1 MRNILIVLLFGFGI
15 IGFSQEL
22 NCTVVVNAQQT
33 GNENLP
39 IFKTL
44 EKQLKEFVNNTKW
57 TSKNFA
63 SQERID
69 CSMIINVVNY
79 SGEAFQASL
88 QVQSSRPVY
97 GSSFTSPVYN
107 FNDKDFNFRY
117 LEFQNLIF
125 NPTQYESNLVSV
137 LAFHVNMILGLDAE
151 SFSENGGDVYFK
163 QAQTIVN
170 YSQQDASFKGWKLA
184 DGLQSRFALIDNL
197 LSPTFKEYK
206 QVIYNYHRKGL
217 DVMSGNVKEGKEQIA
232 ESLKLFQAM
241 NSRRPN
247 SFLLRT
253 FFDAKADE
261 IEQIFSDGPNVN
273 IASVK
278 ETLQKVAPM
287 HSSKWQNI
295 KF

>member
-1 MRNILIVLLFGFGI
+1 MRNSFILLFFCFGI
-15 IGFSQEL
+15 LGFSQEL
-22 NCTVVVNAQQT
+22 NCNVLVNAQQT
-33 GNENLP
+33 GDENLP

-44 EKQLKEFVNNTKW
+44 QKQLNEFVNNTKW
-57 TSKNFA
+57 TNKTFS

-69 CSMIINVVNY
+69 CSMVINVVGY
-79 SGEAFQASL
+79 SGESFQASL

-97 GSSFTSPVYN
+97 GSSFTTPIYN
-107 FNDKDFNFRY
+107 FNDKDFNFKY
-117 LEFQNLIF
+117 LEFQNLTF

-137 LAFHVNMILGLDAE
+137 LAFHVYMVLGLDADT
-151 SFSENGGDVYFK
+151 FSENGGEAYFK
-163 QAQTIVN
+163 QAQTIAN
-170 YSQQDASFKGWKLA
+170 YSQQENYKGWKLA

-197 LSPTFKEYK
+197 LSPTFKEFR
-206 QVIYNYHRKGL
+206 QVMYSYHRQGL
-217 DVMSGNVKEGKEQIA
+217 DAMSNNVKEGKEQIA
-232 ESLKLFQAM
+232 TALKQFQAM

-247 SFLLRT
+247 SFLIRT

>member
-1 MRNILIVLLFGFGI
+1 MRNLLIVLIFSFSI
-15 IGFSQEL
+15 AGFSQEL
-22 NCTVVVNAQQT
+22 NCNVVVNAQQT
-33 GNENLP
+33 GNENLQ

-57 TSKNFA
+57 TKKTFA
-63 SQERID
+63 PQERIE
-69 CSMIINVVNY
+69 CSMIVNIVNY

-88 QVQSSRPVY
+88 QIQSSRPVF
-97 GSSFTSPVYN
+97 GSSFTTPIYN
-107 FNDKDFNFRY
+107 FNDKDFNFQY

-125 NPTQYESNLVSV
+125 NPTQYSTNLVSV
-137 LAFHVNMILGLDAE
+137 LAFHVYMVLGLDAE
-151 SFSENGGDVYFK
+151 SFSQGGGDVYFK

-170 YSQQDASFKGWKLA
+170 YSQQDNFKGWKLA
-184 DGLQSRFALIDNL
+184 DGLQSKFAMIDNI
-197 LSPTFKEYK
+197 LSPTFKEYRD
-206 QVIYNYHRKGL
+206 VIYTYHRKGL
-217 DVMSGNVKEGKEQIA
+217 DVMSSNVKEGKEQIA
-232 ESLKLFQAM
+232 TALKQFQAM

-287 HSSKWQNI
+287 HNSKWQNI

>member
-1 MRNILIVLLFGFGI
+1 MRNILIVLMFGFGI